1 MIEKQDIR
9 DEAKRRIL
17 DLVGGHRG
25 ADLALK
31 TLLVVIRH
39 LLSPNN
45 QTRTQLHGV
54 LSLVDCSNRLEKSL
68 VDDYR
73 DDRHWPIPETPVFHD
88 RSTDELRRE
97 VSQLRAMVHAM
108 RDRTSPA
115 PPVQIVMTP
124 QAADPAV
131 LQPMAQTDIAL
142 RQLPEPIF
150 VLREP
155 DLEAAEREGLA
166 AIMASVTAAC
176 ERLPVVTA
184 EAMATEAALQAVAMR
199 TAQSLEEIATIR
211 DGVLAYIDNARAAA

>member
-73 DDRHWPIPETPVFHD
+73 NDRHWRVPETPVFHD
-88 RSTDELRRE
+88 RSTDELRQE
-97 VSQLRAMVHAM
+97 VRHLRAMMTAM
-108 RDRTSPA
+108 QERVSPT
-115 PPVQIVMTP
+115 TP
-124 QAADPAV
+124 
-131 LQPMAQTDIAL
+131 M
-142 RQLPEPIF
+142 QLVIQHQQPEPALTEERRELPSRIS
-150 VLREP
+150 VAREP
-155 DLEAAEREGLA
+155 DLETAEREALA
-166 AIMASVTAAC
+166 AIMASVNAAC
-176 ERLPVVTA
+176 ERLPVTTA
-184 EAMATEAALQAVAMR
+184 EAMATEAAAQSAAMR
-199 TAQSLEEIATIR
+199 TAQTMAELQTIR
-211 DGVLAYIDNARAAA
+211 DDVLAYIESVRAAA

>member
-88 RSTDELRRE
+88 RSTDELRQE
-97 VSQLRAMVHAM
+97 VRHLRAMMQAM
-108 RDRTSPA
+108 QDRVSPA
-115 PPVQIVMTP
+115 TP
-124 QAADPAV
+124 MQLVIQHQQPEPAV
-131 LQPMAQTDIAL
+131 VETGV
-142 RQLPEPIF
+142 RELPSRIS
-150 VLREP
+150 VVREP
-155 DLEAAEREGLA
+155 DLETAEREALA
-166 AIMASVTAAC
+166 AIMASVNAAS
-176 ERLPVVTA
+176 ERLPVATA
-184 EAMATEAALQAVAMR
+184 EAMATEAAAQSAAMR
-199 TAQSLEEIATIR
+199 TAQTMAELQTIR
-211 DGVLAYIDNARAAA
+211 DDVLAYIESVRAAA